1 MWDFL
6 KKIFSKRDGDVT
18 VVVLDE
24 NEPEQ
29 SSSFRFQ
36 PSDMVKMVVLVVV
49 ISVLLT
55 TLLFFVTPLGSVYQ
69 QQQDE
74 RLRQDVMTV
83 TEQVM
88 ALRDSLNARDNQLT
102 DLKRILVETP
112 DTAFQPRFFV
122 GDKSIAGQVS
132 PAPEFDSLEMYAY
145 EMFSRKEVM
154 TSDILRDAPVF
165 PAAYPVEGTMT
176 QEFEPSDDHFGI
188 DIAAREQSEF
198 KAIADG
204 TVLSAGWTV
213 NYGYVVYL
221 QHGDGYM
228 SVYKHGAKLF
238 VRENDVV
245 LRGDLMGTVGDKGAL
260 SFGSHLHLEIWKNG
274 VVQDPQMYLIK

>member
-36 PSDMVKMVVLVVV
+36 SSDMVKMVVLVVV

-88 ALRDSLNARDNQLT
+88 SLRDSLNARDDQLT
-102 DLKRILVETP
+102 DLKRVLVETP

-122 GDKSIAGQVS
+122 GDKSIAGQLS
-132 PAPEFDSLEMYAY
+132 PAPEFDSSEIYAY

-165 PAAYPVEGTMT
+165 PASYPVEGTIT

-204 TVLSAGWTV
+204 TVFSAGWTV